1 MLASNRSASLWG
13 GFLLAT
19 LGAAFCAWAAIAPSE
34 SLCVSTG
41 CSLYRN
47 LTIWGLPLWWYG
59 TGAFS
64 LLALFCIFGKQGA
77 ARGFVWLMLAAD
89 TALLA
94 LMALT
99 APCAACLVVA
109 ALIAGAFVA
118 IPGEPRRDRQLRIS
132 ILLLVWGGLF
142 FANGTALATERMGAW
157 NLQGPDSAP
166 VTLYFSPS
174 CPACRQAIAAL
185 AGAAP
190 DTVAYRPV
198 AENDDDILSIEQMR
212 RAVEQGASVADA
224 LRTAVDAPTAS
235 PGPAMSLFEQVRLRW
250 KLLRNKA
257 RVLSSGADRLPV
269 MLMAGMPRLPFGHG
283 ADGAAPG
290 AGTPPSQLP
299 RSAAQQQGPFSPA
312 PGTVQS
318 PAQGQTG
325 KPAPAPTGQDASLPF
340 LTNDFAGCAQT
351 PNSNAT
357 CD

>member
-1 MLASNRSASLWG
+1 MLASNRSASIWG
-13 GFLLAT
+13 GFLLAA

-41 CSLYRN
+41 CSLYSN

-77 ARGFVWLMLAAD
+77 ARGFAWLMLAAD

-118 IPGEPRRDRQLRIS
+118 IPGEPRRNRQQHVS

-142 FANGTALATERMGAW
+142 FANGAALATERMGTW
-157 NLQGPDSAP
+157 NLAGPENAP

-174 CPACRQAIAAL
+174 CSACRQAITAL

-198 AENDDDILSIEQMR
+198 AEKDDDILAIEQMR

-224 LRTAVDAPTAS
+224 LRKAVETPEA
-235 PGPAMSLFEQVRLRW
+235 PAMSLYEQARLRW
-250 KLLRNKA
+250 KLLRNRA
-257 RVLSSGADRLPV
+257 RVLSTGADRLPV
-269 MLMAGMPRLPFGHG
+269 MLMAGMPRMPFGHG
-283 ADGAAPG
+283 VDGTATTAPASSQPARPAAP
-290 AGTPPSQLP
+290 
-299 RSAAQQQGPFSPA
+299 QQGPSTP
-312 PGTVQS
+312 V
-318 PAQGQTG
+318 QGQAG
-325 KPAPAPTGQDASLPF
+325 KPAPAPTGQDTPLPF
-340 LTNDFAGCAQT
+340 LTNDFAGCGQT
-351 PNSNAT
+351 PSSNAT
-357 CD
+357 CN

>member
-1 MLASNRSASLWG
+1 MLASNRSAPIWG
-13 GFLLAT
+13 GFLLAA
-19 LGAAFCAWAAIAPSE
+19 LGAAFCAWAAIAPAE

-41 CSLYRN
+41 CSLYRD
-47 LTIWGLPLWWYG
+47 LTFWGLPLWWYG

-64 LLALFCIFGKQGA
+64 LLALFCIFGKQAA

-89 TALLA
+89 TALLT

-118 IPGEPRRDRQLRIS
+118 IPGELRRDRQQRVS

-142 FANGTALATERMGAW
+142 FANGAALATERTGAW
-157 NLQGPDSAP
+157 NLQGPDNAP

-198 AENDDDILSIEQMR
+198 AENDDDILIIEQMR

-224 LRTAVDAPTAS
+224 LHKVVDAPTTATN
-235 PGPAMSLFEQVRLRW
+235 PAMPLFEQARLRW

-257 RVLSSGADRLPV
+257 RVLSTGADRLPV
-269 MLMAGMPRLPFGHG
+269 MQIAGMPRLPFGHG
-283 ADGAAPG
+283 ADGTPPASGPVSSQAPRPAAP
-290 AGTPPSQLP
+290 
-299 RSAAQQQGPFSPA
+299 QQGPSSP
-312 PGTVQS
+312 VQGH
-318 PAQGQTG
+318 AG
-325 KPAPAPTGQDASLPF
+325 KPAPIPAGQDTALPF
-340 LTNDFAGCAQT
+340 LTNDFAGCGQT
-351 PNSNAT
+351 PASNAT
-357 CD
+357 CN

>member
-1 MLASNRSASLWG
+1 MLASNRSASIWG
-13 GFLLAT
+13 GFLLAA
-19 LGAAFCAWAAIAPSE
+19 LGAVFCTWAAIAPSE

-41 CSLYRN
+41 CSLYSN
-47 LTIWGLPLWWYG
+47 LTVLGLPLWWYG

-118 IPGEPRRDRQLRIS
+118 IPAEPRRDRQQRIS
-132 ILLLVWGGLF
+132 ILLLAWGGLF

-157 NLQGPDSAP
+157 NLQGPENAP

-185 AGAAP
+185 ANAAP

-198 AENDDDILSIEQMR
+198 AENDDDIPAIEQMR
-212 RAVEQGASVADA
+212 RDVEQGTPVAEA
-224 LRTAVDAPTAS
+224 LRKVVETPPA
-235 PGPAMSLFEQVRLRW
+235 PAMSLFEQARLRW

-257 RVLSSGADRLPV
+257 RVLSTGADRLPV
-269 MLMAGMPRLPFGHG
+269 MLMSGMPRLPFGHA
-283 ADGAAPG
+283 ADGASPSPASRPAAPQQGPSSPVQGPVQGQGGKPAAGPGVGSVTGPG
-290 AGTPPSQLP
+290 AGQD
-299 RSAAQQQGPFSPA
+299 SA
-312 PGTVQS
+312 
-318 PAQGQTG
+318 
-325 KPAPAPTGQDASLPF
+325 LPF
-340 LTNDFAGCAQT
+340 LSNDFAGCGQT
-351 PNSNAT
+351 PASNAT

>member
-1 MLASNRSASLWG
+1 MLASNRSASIWG
-13 GFLLAT
+13 GFLLAA

-47 LTIWGLPLWWYG
+47 LTILGLPLWWHG

-89 TALLA
+89 SALLA

-118 IPGEPRRDRQLRIS
+118 IPGEQRRDRQPRIP

-142 FANGTALATERMGAW
+142 FANGAALATERMGTW
-157 NLQGPDSAP
+157 NLQGPENAP

-198 AENDDDILSIEQMR
+198 AENDDDILAIEQMR
-212 RAVEQGASVADA
+212 RSVEQGSSVADA
-224 LRTAVDAPTAS
+224 LRQAVDTPAAPT
-235 PGPAMSLFEQVRLRW
+235 MSLLEQARLRW

-257 RVLSSGADRLPV
+257 RVLSTGADRLPV

-283 ADGAAPG
+283 ADGSAPTS
-290 AGTPPSQLP
+290 GTTSSQAP
-299 RSAAQQQGPFSPA
+299 RPTAPQQGPSSPVQG
-312 PGTVQS
+312 PG
-318 PAQGQTG
+318 QGQPG
-325 KPAPAPTGQDASLPF
+325 KAAPAPTGQDTALPF

-351 PNSNAT
+351 PSNNAT
-357 CD
+357 CN

>member
-1 MLASNRSASLWG
+1 MLASNRSASIWG
-13 GFLLAT
+13 GFLLAA
-19 LGAAFCAWAAIAPSE
+19 LGAAFCTWAAIAPSE

-41 CSLYRN
+41 CSLYSN

-118 IPGEPRRDRQLRIS
+118 IPGEPRRDRQQGIS
-132 ILLLVWGGLF
+132 ILLLAWGGLF
-142 FANGTALATERMGAW
+142 FANGVALATERMGAW
-157 NLQGPDSAP
+157 NLQGPDNAP

-190 DTVAYRPV
+190 DTVTYRPV
-198 AENDDDILSIEQMR
+198 AENADDILSIERMR
-212 RAVEQGASVADA
+212 RFVEQGVSVADA
-224 LRTAVDAPTAS
+224 LRKVVDAPNAT
-235 PGPAMSLFEQVRLRW
+235 PDPAMSLFEQARLRW

-257 RVLSSGADRLPV
+257 RVLSTGADRLPV

-283 ADGAAPG
+283 GDGAAP
-290 AGTPPSQLP
+290 ASSLAP
-299 RSAAQQQGPFSPA
+299 RPAAPQQGPSTP
-312 PGTVQS
+312 V
-318 PAQGQTG
+318 QGQTG
-325 KPAPAPTGQDASLPF
+325 KSAPVPAGQDAVLPF
-340 LTNDFAGCAQT
+340 LTNDFAGCGQT
-351 PNSNAT
+351 PANNAT
-357 CD
+357 CN